1 MNFDILLNTL
11 VQGSML
17 LAQAESQTP
26 AQPEPDFRGHV
37 WLAYGFVIA
46 LLALFTL
53 FVLFKLGKTQ
63 QRIDHLTDRFEK
75 THPSPGSGSNPPVS
89 EG

>member
-1 MNFDILLNTL
+1 MNFDIILNTL

-26 AQPEPDFRGHV
+26 AQAEPDFRGHV

-46 LLALFTL
+46 LLALFTM

-63 QRIDHLTDRFEK
+63 QRIDHLTDRFDK
-75 THPSPGSGSNPPVS
+75 VHPSQGNDSNPPS
-89 EG
+89 SDD